1 MSGFRFMRIFV
12 FFDLP
17 MDTLEEKREYRK
29 FRKALIKNGFIM
41 MQESVYCKLM
51 TTPSVENSVKNMIQ
65 MNKPSKGV
73 VQTLVVTEKQF
84 VKMEY
89 VVGENK
95 SDIIDNE
102 DRVIIL

>member
-65 MNKPSKGV
+65 TNKPSKGV

>member
-1 MSGFRFMRIFV
+1 MRIFV

-17 MDTLEEKREYRK
+17 MDSLEEKREYRK

-41 MQESVYCKLM
+41 MQDSVYCKLM

>member
-1 MSGFRFMRIFV
+1 MRIFV

-51 TTPSVENSVKNMIQ
+51 TTPLVENSVKNMIQ

>member
-17 MDTLEEKREYRK
+17 MDSLEEKREYRK
-29 FRKALIKNGFIM
+29 FRKALIKNGFVM

>member
-1 MSGFRFMRIFV
+1 MSSFRFMRIFV

-17 MDTLEEKREYRK
+17 MESLEEKREYRV

-41 MQESVYCKLM
+41 LQESVYCKLM
-51 TTPSVENSVKNMIQ
+51 TTPSVENSVKNLINS
-65 MNKPSKGV
+65 NKPSKGI

-84 VKMEY
+84 VKMNY
-89 VVGENK
+89 VVGDNK

-102 DRVIIL
+102 NRVIIL

>member
-1 MSGFRFMRIFV
+1 MRIFV

-17 MDTLEEKREYRK
+17 MDSLEEKREYRK

-84 VKMEY
+84 VRMEY

>member
-1 MSGFRFMRIFV
+1 MRIFV

-17 MDTLEEKREYRK
+17 MDALEEKREYRK

>member
-1 MSGFRFMRIFV
+1 MRIFV

-17 MDTLEEKREYRK
+17 MDTLEEKREYWK

>member
-1 MSGFRFMRIFV
+1 
-12 FFDLP
+12 
-17 MDTLEEKREYRK
+17 
-29 FRKALIKNGFIM
+29 M

>member
-17 MDTLEEKREYRK
+17 MDSLEEKREYRK

-51 TTPSVENSVKNMIQ
+51 TTPSVENSVKNIIQ

>member
-1 MSGFRFMRIFV
+1 MRIFV

-41 MQESVYCKLM
+41 MQESVYCNLM

>member
-1 MSGFRFMRIFV
+1 MNNKFMRLLL

-17 MDTLEEKREYRK
+17 METSKNRKEYARFHK
-29 FRKALIKNGFIM
+29 FLIKNGFIM

>member
-17 MDTLEEKREYRK
+17 MDSLEQKREYRK

>member
-1 MSGFRFMRIFV
+1 MRIFV

>member
-17 MDTLEEKREYRK
+17 MDSLEEKREYRK

-84 VKMEY
+84 VRMEY

>member
-1 MSGFRFMRIFV
+1 MRIFV

-17 MDTLEEKREYRK
+17 MDSLEEKREYRK

-51 TTPSVENSVKNMIQ
+51 TTPLVENSVKNMIQ

>member
-17 MDTLEEKREYRK
+17 MDSLEEKREYRK

-89 VVGENK
+89 VVGESK

>member
-17 MDTLEEKREYRK
+17 MDSLEEKREYRK

-65 MNKPSKGV
+65 MNKPSRGV

-89 VVGENK
+89 IVGENK

>member
-1 MSGFRFMRIFV
+1 MRIFV

-17 MDTLEEKREYRK
+17 MDSLEEKREYRK

-65 MNKPSKGV
+65 MNKPSKEV

>member
-1 MSGFRFMRIFV
+1 MSSLRFMRIFV

-17 MDTLEEKREYRK
+17 MDTLEEKRDYRH

-41 MQESVYCKLM
+41 MQESVYCKMM

-65 MNKPSKGV
+65 KYKPHKGL

-95 SDIIDNE
+95 SDVIDSE
-102 DRVIIL
+102 DRVIVL

>member
-17 MDTLEEKREYRK
+17 MDSLEEKREYRK

-41 MQESVYCKLM
+41 MQKSVYCKLM